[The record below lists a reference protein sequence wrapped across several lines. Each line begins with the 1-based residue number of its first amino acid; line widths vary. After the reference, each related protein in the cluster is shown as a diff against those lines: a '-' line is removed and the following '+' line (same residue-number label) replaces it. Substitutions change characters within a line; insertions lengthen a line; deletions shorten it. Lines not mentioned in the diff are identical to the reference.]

1 MSIPTPPAA
10 TGFLTLVDPA
20 AETEKAAMA
29 AAPRLR
35 SLAGAHL
42 AMVDNS
48 KHNAAAL
55 LKSLEAVLVAEH
67 GVASIEFHRK
77 DNPSVALPVDAMDL
91 IASRCSAVI
100 HGVAD

>member
-1 MSIPTPPAA
+1 MTIPAPPGSA
-10 TGFLTLVDPA
+10 GFLTIVDPA
-20 AETEKAAMA
+20 AETRKAALTS
-29 AAPRLR
+29 APRLR
-35 SLAGAHL
+35 SLAGSHL

-55 LKSLEAVLVAEH
+55 LKSLQAVLVADY

-77 DNPSVALPVDAMDL
+77 DNPSVALPVDTMDL
-91 IASRCSAVI
+91 IASRCGAVI